1 MITPWLK
8 TCNFPFPWSKILN
21 HGLRP
26 YDLAWPPIPL
36 SLCPSLSIHSI
47 PLDPQVH
54 GGLHMPAFI
63 TWFPL
68 SAVPFATSF
77 YLANGSWS
85 ATSSEVFPN
94 LWSKFCC
101 PLPLLFSSVAS
112 CSFPFQHFSSFVIS
126 LYVHPWV
133 YLLNVFLSDSTVSSW
148 RTELGLFTTFSP
160 ASKPCLAQRSHPA
173 LYWVSEGRKRMSGEI
188 GLQLAK
194 SWSKD
199 SPTHWGTF
207 MSYSTLCRHELC
219 SSKASVFPLDYF
231 YRKKGSKYRDNYWFS
246 LKSLLP
252 ITNILLRA
260 CCKILGNHRK

>member
-1 MITPWLK
+1 MVWDPMTWP
-8 TCNFPFPWSKILN
+8 
-21 HGLRP
+21 
-26 YDLAWPPIPL
+26 DLPIPL
-36 SLCPSLSIHSI
+36 SLCPSLSIHSV

-68 SAVPFATSF
+68 SAVPFTTSF

-126 LYVHPWV
+126 LYVQPWV

-148 RTELGLFTTFSP
+148 KTELGLFTTFSP
-160 ASKPCLAQRSHPA
+160 ASKPFLAQRSHPA